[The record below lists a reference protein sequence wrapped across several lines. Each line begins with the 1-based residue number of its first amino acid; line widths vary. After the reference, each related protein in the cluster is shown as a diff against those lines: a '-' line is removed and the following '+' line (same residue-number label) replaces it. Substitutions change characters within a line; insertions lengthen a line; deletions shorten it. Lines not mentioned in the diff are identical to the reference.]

1 MVFAGFP
8 VGSWTFAV
16 RIWLAVMLAL
26 YASFWLELDAPS
38 SAAITVAILALPTRG
53 QGLEKAAFRVFGTV
67 IGVAASIAIAGL
79 FSQTGSLI
87 LAVFSAWVGLCV
99 YAAGMLDGNRAY
111 AAALCCI
118 TVGLIAVQQ
127 IDSPLQV
134 FTTGVA
140 RGAAIAIGVFA
151 TGLVN
156 DVLAVPDYHP
166 VLFNRLEALREQ
178 VVNYAENVVRGETTS
193 PAVAGGLIRD
203 IAALRPEV
211 ASLAT
216 ESSSGNARSAAAR
229 AAMVDLVSELF
240 LARALGAL
248 PIVTSLAMRAQ
259 ITSELRGKPRTVP
272 FASDSSTQDD
282 GSSGLLAVCLAWL
295 REELLRKNS
304 DVRGHLEAMRAGM
317 HPAREWRAPLYR
329 SHRIAAAT
337 GLRTAIHF
345 ALASIFFVVT
355 GWPATEVCLTLVA
368 VLIGLSSIAPNARLT
383 MTLAVLATPMACL
396 LAGILKYFVLDTVSA
411 FQLLAIG
418 LAPFVIAL
426 ALLIT
431 LPNPIY
437 SSLGRLTLVFMLAVL
452 APTNPQT
459 YDPTTFLVTCLFVC
473 LAAILT
479 FAAQLLFPPLSND
492 RRLRQLLRETRHDLS
507 HPNVQRHRS
516 LAPEEATFRDAAR
529 VELIVAASS
538 AVPSNALAVDE
549 AMRCFDQAATLRL
562 CGAVLDSL
570 VSGRL
575 ADAALAARTSLAQ
588 RDTTAM
594 LAAAKALRETA
605 LPRDEHP
612 ASACAALVL
621 ASVMFGPARSAAA
634 SVGQGRP

>member
-1 MVFAGFP
+1 
-8 VGSWTFAV
+8 
-16 RIWLAVMLAL
+16 
-26 YASFWLELDAPS
+26 
-38 SAAITVAILALPTRG
+38 
-53 QGLEKAAFRVFGTV
+53 
-67 IGVAASIAIAGL
+67 
-79 FSQTGSLI
+79 
-87 LAVFSAWVGLCV
+87 
-99 YAAGMLDGNRAY
+99 
-111 AAALCCI
+111 
-118 TVGLIAVQQ
+118 
-127 IDSPLQV
+127 
-134 FTTGVA
+134 
-140 RGAAIAIGVFA
+140 
-151 TGLVN
+151 
-156 DVLAVPDYHP
+156 
-166 VLFNRLEALREQ
+166 
-178 VVNYAENVVRGETTS
+178 
-193 PAVAGGLIRD
+193 
-203 IAALRPEV
+203 
-211 ASLAT
+211 
-216 ESSSGNARSAAAR
+216 
-229 AAMVDLVSELF
+229 
-240 LARALGAL
+240 
-248 PIVTSLAMRAQ
+248 
-259 ITSELRGKPRTVP
+259 
-272 FASDSSTQDD
+272 
-282 GSSGLLAVCLAWL
+282 
-295 REELLRKNS
+295 
-304 DVRGHLEAMRAGM
+304 
-317 HPAREWRAPLYR
+317 
-329 SHRIAAAT
+329 
-337 GLRTAIHF
+337 
-345 ALASIFFVVT
+345 
-355 GWPATEVCLTLVA
+355 
-368 VLIGLSSIAPNARLT
+368 
-383 MTLAVLATPMACL
+383 
-396 LAGILKYFVLDTVSA
+396 
-411 FQLLAIG
+411 
-418 LAPFVIAL
+418 
-426 ALLIT
+426 
-431 LPNPIY
+431 
-437 SSLGRLTLVFMLAVL
+437 MLAVL